1 MIAESFIIFDE
12 ILGEPTCLQKM
23 DDQREEG
30 YHLVSSFH
38 EEMPLAE
45 RYNDLLARL

>member
-1 MIAESFIIFDE
+1 MIAESFIILDE
-12 ILGEPTCLQKM
+12 ILGKPTCLQKM

-38 EEMPLAE
+38 EGMPLAE
-45 RYNDLLARL
+45 RNNDLLAHL

>member
-1 MIAESFIIFDE
+1 MIAESFIILDGV
-12 ILGEPTCLQKM
+12 LGEPTCLQKM

-38 EEMPLAE
+38 EEMLLAE
-45 RYNDLLARL
+45 RNNNLPVRP